1 MNGVMARRRRR
12 VGCSVLAGTLLGA
25 AAWWADWAGYGR
37 AGAVLG
43 AAAGV
48 AVLAGAWRTGGRHLS
63 WAEEPP
69 PDAATLPPD
78 AAAPRPGEGPGTDGD
93 RER

>member
-1 MNGVMARRRRR
+1 MARRRRR

-25 AAWWADWAGYGR
+25 AGWWADWAGYGR
-37 AGAVLG
+37 TGTVLGVAAGA
-43 AAAGV
+43 
-48 AVLAGAWRTGGRHLS
+48 AVLAGAWRTGAQHLS

-69 PDAATLPPD
+69 PGEEPPPE
-78 AAAPRPGEGPGTDGD
+78 AG